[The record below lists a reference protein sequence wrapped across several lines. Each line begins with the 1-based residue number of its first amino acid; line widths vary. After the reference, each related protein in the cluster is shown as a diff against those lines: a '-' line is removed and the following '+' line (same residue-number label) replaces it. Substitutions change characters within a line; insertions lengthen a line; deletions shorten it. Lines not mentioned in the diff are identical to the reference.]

1 MKKALKVGVIL
12 ALIAFAATS
21 FSACSNGDDESDS
34 GDKTVKT
41 FAGVTKVLKN
51 LDETSSLELE
61 NYSYKVVFAVSAEK
75 GEEWEASIAYYEDDK
90 IELSESEIDGVEAS
104 ETYELGYLSGNKGS
118 GKGFFTLFVNENEN
132 SGTHEATIT
141 VNYKGAKPAKTV
153 NLTQKAAS
161 TNGAE
166 ENPRQKQFIGYGY
179 NARQGYVSS
188 TARKKEIFKTTE
200 LVSDGIEI
208 SDEDGDTESVKIKFT
223 DDGNSVTF
231 REASGSNIAELESS
245 LKLTVNGTLDLD
257 WGGFSSELESH
268 SEWTHKSSTNYQY
281 AWTDINMSAWTATLD
296 ANAATL
302 AKKDIMK
309 ASAYNAI
316 NGKSAYYPSTDKG
329 FKQLVKDY
337 GTHVVVGGK
346 LGGKVNITME
356 ANTEH
361 MEGTFDAGC
370 MIKANFS
377 ELFAGK
383 ASLDTTTEASYK
395 ETLTNESNKFK
406 FTGTTRGGNKEKAL
420 VVTAL
425 ITNREG
431 TAASGVDTFTE
442 WQKSFNE
449 SNDSVFIDFNDM
461 NDDLVPLYDLI
472 DLNFEE
478 GTEEYTKAKERQNL
492 MKAYFEG
499 RLLQD
504 FPVKNQSSYVTTLP
518 TKIEIPEFSD
528 DGSLVKDITAGG
540 SLVAKACN
548 EYIPELNTQK
558 RVTIIYP
565 ATSTKVFWNLGLY
578 PGDSTHKPYSVGWD
592 GTTAILSER
601 TNLNYEALKEVYL
614 TGINLSAS
622 EPDYLDADK
631 LEQILE
637 ADSADSQAD
646 FGGNG
651 KYNLVKIQNNIYT
664 RDYYKGTAFTDGTSY
679 EGEGD
684 KDPKVLHDSYQI
696 QAGSSDAGPLPA
708 GVYYYP
714 SYVYSNQDGHQF
726 APEGWELPYDTEV
739 TALVNH
745 LNSIK
750 GNKTNGTVAG
760 MFMKGVLGL
769 NLIDTGYVSFLQ
781 DKTLSW
787 SITKW
792 CQEDENTSIFATY
805 HASNKQ
811 LDTGYVYKHSTR
823 AVISQSSGQVTNK
836 EYDLKCHN
844 KKSGLDVTNDGILVS
859 PRGPCMPVILR
870 QKCE

>member
-21 FSACSNGDDESDS
+21 FSACSNGDDESDF

-41 FAGVTKVLKN
+41 FAGVKKVLKN
-51 LDETSSLELE
+51 LDETSSMELE

-75 GEEWEASIAYYEDDK
+75 GEEWEASIAYDENDK
-90 IELSESEIDGVEAS
+90 IEINDSEVGRVSVSEI
-104 ETYELGYLSGNKGS
+104 YELGYLSGNKGS
-118 GKGFFTLFVNENEN
+118 GKGSFTLFVNENEN
-132 SGTHEATIT
+132 SDTHKAEIT
-141 VNYKGAKPAKTV
+141 VNYKGATPAKTV
-153 NLTQKAAS
+153 ELIQIAAS

-179 NARQGYVSS
+179 NARQGYVST

-208 SDEDGDTESVKIKFT
+208 SDDDGDSESVKIKFT

-346 LGGKVNITME
+346 LGGKINITME

-370 MIKANFS
+370 MIQANFS
-377 ELFAGK
+377 ELFAGH
-383 ASLDTTTEASYK
+383 ATLDTTTEASYK
-395 ETLTNESNKFK
+395 ETLNKESNKFK
-406 FTGTTRGGNKEKAL
+406 FSGSTKGGNKEKAL
-420 VVTAL
+420 DVTTL

-431 TAASGVDTFTE
+431 TAASGVDTFTD

-449 SNDSVFIDFNDM
+449 SDDSVFIDFNDM
-461 NDDLVPLYDLI
+461 NDDLVPLYELV

-478 GTEEYTKAKERQNL
+478 GTEEYTEAKKRQDL
-492 MKAYFEG
+492 MKAYFDSQ
-499 RLLQD
+499 LLKD

-518 TKIEIPEFSD
+518 TKIEIPSFTEE
-528 DGSLVKDITAGG
+528 GSLVKDIYGADGT
-540 SLVAKACN
+540 LVAKACSEFISEIN
-548 EYIPELNTQK
+548 SQK
-558 RVTIIYP
+558 RITVIYP
-565 ATSTKVFWNLGLY
+565 ATNTMVFWNMGVY
-578 PGDSTHKPYSVGWD
+578 SGDDSHTPYSVGWD
-592 GTTAILSER
+592 GTSPILSAR
-601 TNLNYEALKEVYL
+601 TNLKYKGLNVLYL
-614 TGINLSAS
+614 TGTTLTAAK
-622 EPDYLDADK
+622 PDYLDKQK
-631 LEQILE
+631 LERIQE
-637 ADSADSQAD
+637 ATASDSQAD

-651 KYNLVKIQNNIYT
+651 KYNLVKILNNIYI
-664 RDYYKGTAFTDGTSY
+664 RDYYKGTSFTDGTAY
-679 EGEGD
+679 NGQGD
-684 KDPKVLHDSYQI
+684 SDAKVLHDTYET
-696 QAGSSDAGPLPA
+696 DAWGLADDGTLPS

-714 SYVYSNQDGHQF
+714 SYVYSNKSGHQF
-726 APEGWELPYDTEV
+726 APDGWELPYDTEV
-739 TALVNH
+739 TALVNY

-750 GNKTNGTVAG
+750 GNKPNGTVAG

-769 NLIDTGYVSFLQ
+769 NLVDTGYVSFY
-781 DKTLSW
+781 DNSG
-787 SITKW
+787 SRTKW
-792 CQEDENTSIFATY
+792 SKEDAETSIFATY
-805 HASNKQ
+805 HKDS
-811 LDTGYVYKHSTR
+811 LTDYVYYHSTR
-823 AVISQSSGQVTNK
+823 AVISKSSGAVINK
-836 EYDLKCHN
+836 EYDLQSHFN
-844 KKSGLDVTNDGILVS
+844 GNLISTGDSLVS